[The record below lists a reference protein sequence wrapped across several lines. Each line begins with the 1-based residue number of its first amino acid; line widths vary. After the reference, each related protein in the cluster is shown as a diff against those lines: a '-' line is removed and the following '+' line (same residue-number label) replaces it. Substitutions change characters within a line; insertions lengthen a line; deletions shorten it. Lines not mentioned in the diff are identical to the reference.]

1 MNGRVTVEAALLV
14 PRRISVVP
22 IPMARY
28 TVHPAFAV
36 TVGAEDRAAPLAAVA
51 LLDRRGVRHGL
62 ALDLGGER
70 LAGSHVQLPG
80 EGRRAV
86 VGAVHLVAEV
96 RAEGPR
102 RLAPLGERLQGV
114 LQSGGVVQGGDG
126 HVAGGRRAV
135 AAAPLHV
142 GDEGGAGLLLGQR
155 VSPARHPRGL
165 LGAAHG
171 AGHGAAAVT
180 NSTVPGTRRPGGVLL
195 PGGGGRGVLG
205 RGHADRVER
214 HALVARH
221 LVHEVEGRSRGDSI
235 VVVELHGMGVVMMV
249 LMMLLDMVMLA
260 SPSW

>member
-155 VSPARHPRGL
+155 VSPAGHPRGL
-165 LGAAHG
+165 GAT
-171 AGHGAAAVT
+171 HGAAAVT
-180 NSTVPGTRRPGGVLL
+180 TSSVSGTRRPGGILL
-195 PGGGGRGVLG
+195 PRGGRRGVLG
-205 RGHADRVER
+205 WGHADRVER

-221 LVHEVEGRSRGDSI
+221 LVHEVEGRSRGDGI